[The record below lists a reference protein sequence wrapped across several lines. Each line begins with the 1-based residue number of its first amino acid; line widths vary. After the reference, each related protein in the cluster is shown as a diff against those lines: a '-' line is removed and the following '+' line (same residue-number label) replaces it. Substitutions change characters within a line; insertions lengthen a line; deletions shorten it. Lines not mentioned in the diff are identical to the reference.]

1 MAGLNQWRQVA
12 LVAASL
18 IPLLACQ
25 KADEQVDGSLEF
37 DARPV
42 DLKITEEPYYHQ
54 EKMNEKMKTL
64 IPYLEE
70 KTGLNIEYVPSIN
83 YAHSHH
89 LLLTGEVDLLW
100 SGSFGALKVL
110 TAPQRASAHPIAVEK
125 KSFINVLLANKRVVP
140 GLQSKLKSDQP
151 LSVLKGQ
158 TMIFGADSSG
168 STFLTP
174 ILEMRGQ
181 GVDTSDVG
189 QCTHESHH
197 EHRALILADTDEY
210 SFAWVPGTSQDPLKF
225 VPDEIE
231 SKLKVVWTSEPK
243 RNYFVLASPYSSE
256 SKPGSNTYK
265 VQQALLALGQAQKD
279 DVMTIRKL
287 GVSGF
292 DPPIERDCWL
302 TKNNKG
308 QWTVCSE
315 LTELSAQLESHPV
328 CGSGHVH

>member
-1 MAGLNQWRQVA
+1 MLTGLNQWRQGA

-25 KADEQVDGSLEF
+25 KADEQAIGSLEV

-70 KTGLNIEYVPSIN
+70 KTGLNIDYVPSIN

-110 TAPQRASAHPIAVEK
+110 TAPKRASAHPIAVEK

-140 GLQSKLKSDQP
+140 GLQAQLNSDQP
-151 LSVLKGQ
+151 LSALKGQ
-158 TMIFGADSSG
+158 SIIFGADSSG

-174 ILEMRGQ
+174 ILEMRRQ
-181 GVDTSDVG
+181 GVALSDIG

-197 EHRALILADTDEY
+197 EHRALILADSDEY

-231 SKLKVVWTSEPK
+231 SKLQVVWTSEPK
-243 RNYFVLASPYSSE
+243 RNYFVLASPYTSE
-256 SKPGSNTYK
+256 SKPGSNAHK
-265 VQQALLALGQAQKD
+265 VQQALLALGQAEKD
-279 DVMTIRKL
+279 DVTTSQKL

-292 DPPIERDCWL
+292 DLPIEKDCWL
-302 TKNNKG
+302 SKSNG
-308 QWTVCSE
+308 QWTVCSV
-315 LTELSAQLESHPV
+315 LTQLSAQLDSNPV
-328 CGSGHVH
+328 CRSDHSH